1 MVNSLPWELV
11 PFESLLLEPL
21 RNGIYKKKEF
31 HGRGCKIVNMGELF
45 SYPRLNSSIDMNR
58 VELTEKEKNKSLLLS
73 GDLIFARR
81 SLTAEGAGKCS
92 LIRSVNEDT
101 TFESSIIRARLE
113 PKKADPEFYYYLFNS
128 PVGKWLLGTI
138 LRQTAVSG
146 ITGGDLAKLVVPKP
160 SLAIQKII
168 AQHCR
173 SLDDKTE
180 LNNQINQTLEQMA
193 QTLFKSWFVDFDPVK
208 AKMNGEQPKGMDAAT
223 ASLFPGKLVESELGL
238 IPEGWEVGTIDTHTS
253 MIIDHRGKTPKKLG
267 SDWVEEGYPAISAK
281 NIKSKKIVRP
291 DTIRFIDE
299 VTYKKWMKEPLIKGD
314 ILMTSEAPMGEL
326 YFFDGSQDFC
336 LSQRLY
342 GLRANIDICSPEFLF
357 NWLQTTRAK
366 SDMEGRA
373 SGSTV
378 LGIKQVELRKV
389 KILTPSRELLEKYNS
404 VARNLV
410 DMMGKNNAQSAT
422 LEDLRDTLL
431 PKLLSGEIDL
441 DASGSFAEDKL
452 IGTLLEQLDFG
463 IEFKLSQQSL
473 PKGYIGLITVSGTFG
488 SNGGTH
494 VHVPT
499 AVKALSKLTTAEG
512 AYGEIAGNLA
522 TETLTSGA
530 VELVTNNII
539 PLGVLTKVCT
549 AVFGK
554 KTPIKP
560 KDAVLLTTIHEAT
573 NKSIDGIL
581 NEQAKR
587 FAFLELPCMDEQEL
601 EQSLQYLESIGV
613 VKNNGKTIVLLD
625 SIVQH

>member
-92 LIRSVNEDT
+92 LIRYVNEDT

-146 ITGGDLAKLVVPKP
+146 ITGGDLAKLIVPKP

-208 AKMNGEQPKGMDAAT
+208 TKMNGEQPKGMDATT
-223 ASLFPGKLVESELGL
+223 ASLFPEKLVESELGL
-238 IPEGWEVGTIDTHTS
+238 IPEGWDAVQVGDIVQRLKPKKRYTKKQVEPY
-253 MIIDHRGKTPKKLG
+253 GKTPVYEQGASILLG
-267 SDWVEEGYPAISAK
+267 FHNDDAGFDASPEDPVFIFGDHTCITHLSCSKFDISSNVIPLK
-281 NIKSKKIVRP
+281 GSVRP
-291 DTIRFIDE
+291 TIWTYYALQGKQEFQEYRRHWSEFI
-299 VTYKKWMKEPLIKGD
+299 IKD
-314 ILMTSEAPMGEL
+314 V
-326 YFFDGSQDFC
+326 
-336 LSQRLY
+336 
-342 GLRANIDICSPEFLF
+342 
-357 NWLQTTRAK
+357 
-366 SDMEGRA
+366 
-373 SGSTV
+373 V
-378 LGIKQVELRKV
+378 LPPVELA
-389 KILTPSRELLEKYNS
+389 EKY
-404 VARNLV
+404 AELV
-410 DMMGKNNAQSAT
+410 TTKYLMMESLKRQSKE
-422 LEDLRDTLL
+422 LEQLRDTLL
-431 PKLLSGEIDL
+431 PKLLSGEVDL
-441 DASGSFAEDKL
+441 DAPDSFAEDKL
-452 IGTLLEQLDFG
+452 ISKLLEQLDFG
-463 IEFKLSQQSL
+463 IEFKLSQQNL
-473 PKGYIGLITVSGTFG
+473 PKGYIGFITVSGTFG

-512 AYGEIAGNLA
+512 AYGEIAGNVA

-613 VKNNGKTIVLLD
+613 VKSNGKTIVLLD